1 MSLTESNPSLKKIE
15 RRLENSGL
23 YYLQRYT
30 SSKANFEEVMRRKI
44 FKWDLSDK
52 ITKDQIT
59 TLLSALIQKFESL
72 KYLNDTQYALMKIRS
87 GFASGKSKKWI
98 EQYLTQKSL
107 TPEDIKKAYALYCEE
122 TNRDKDDT
130 FNPDHEAA
138 IKYAMKKRLGPY
150 SQKQELTPELFQ
162 KHLARLVRAGF
173 AYNVAK
179 KVLYETDPS

>member
-1 MSLTESNPSLKKIE
+1 MSLPESNPSLKKIE

-44 FKWDLSDK
+44 LKWDLSDK
-52 ITKDQIT
+52 ITNDQISN
-59 TLLSALIQKFESL
+59 LLSALIQKFESL

-87 GFASGKSKKWI
+87 SFASGKSKRWI

-107 TPEDIKKAYALYCEE
+107 SKEDIQEAYALYCEE
-122 TNRDKDDT
+122 VNRDEDDT

-138 IKYAMKKRLGPY
+138 VRYAMKKRLGPY
-150 SQKQELTPELFQ
+150 SRKQDLPPELLQ

-173 AYNVAK
+173 TYNLAK
-179 KVLYETDPS
+179 RILTTPLPE